1 MLMFGVYCYARAQE
15 KPKDQECERK
25 GNNKWKA
32 SLAIA
37 KIPILNKRFLGAPGP
52 EEEGRVSSIS
62 NNSWLAGAFEGV
74 SVSPA
79 DIFTLF
85 DGSVVTGT
93 CLEQVQDLSALVP
106 SFKSS
111 ASLEDKPCKLTID
124 DYWSS

>member
-1 MLMFGVYCYARAQE
+1 
-15 KPKDQECERK
+15 
-25 GNNKWKA
+25 
-32 SLAIA
+32 
-37 KIPILNKRFLGAPGP
+37 
-52 EEEGRVSSIS
+52 VSSIS
-62 NNSWLAGAFEGV
+62 NNSWLAGAFEELGV

-93 CLEQVQDLSALVP
+93 CLEQVQDFSALVP